1 MPDPV
6 LRLAGSADGPDLAA
20 LRRAWTAENA
30 ADTADTAGEAADEG
44 FEARFA
50 DWYQRESARRV
61 TWLAEVA
68 GDPVGMMNLAV
79 FERMPAPG
87 RDPGTWGYLANA
99 FVLEPHRGQGIGG
112 RLLAALL
119 AYADARGYL
128 RVVLRPSDRSVPFY
142 RRAGFTENNGFLVRP
157 NPLARR

>member
-6 LRLAGSADGPDLAA
+6 IRLAGSADGPALAA
-20 LRRAWTAENA
+20 LRRAWTTETA
-30 ADTADTAGEAADEG
+30 ADPAGAVADEG

-50 DWYQRESARRV
+50 DWYQRESSRRV

-68 GDPVGMMNLAV
+68 GRPVGMMNLAV

-87 RDPGTWGYLANA
+87 RDPGAWGYLANA
-99 FVLEPHRGQGIGG
+99 FVLGPHRGQGIGG
-112 RLLAALL
+112 RLLTALL

-128 RVVLRPSDRSVPFY
+128 RVVLRPSERSVPFY
-142 RRAGFTENNGFLVRP
+142 RRAGFTASDGFLVRTP
-157 NPLARR
+157 GPGA